1 MAGRPPRRPLRGS
14 VLLQA
19 GPGAEWVPGVVGRV
33 LRAQQPHVRGE
44 ALRGRGSRGAY
55 VTLGRSAQTLLCT
68 LPGDNGTSSSLTQGP
83 GQAGSRGR
91 VVVASERRLVRT
103 GRCSSA
109 KRVSPG
115 SPEPPGVRRDPAGV
129 RRAPLGVPRAPQ
141 GSQRPHRGPQSPPRG
156 PQSPRWHEGPA
167 RAPSVAWPGRRD
179 GVSGPCDRP
188 ACTKYTLGGECPGA
202 VSSSARSPPG
212 LLTRESSLSCG
223 PASHPSWAPSK
234 PPPFIPGG
242 RCSRR
247 ISAQSRPAQQPP
259 RETWKVQSWQLKRP
273 L

>member
-1 MAGRPPRRPLRGS
+1 MPTGQPDPPASGARLARVSPCCLSRSAVHCLGGSAHGGETPRRPLRGS

-103 GRCSSA
+103 GRRSSA

-115 SPEPPGVRRDPAGV
+115 SPEPPRVPRDPTGV
-129 RRAPLGVPRAPQ
+129 RRAPPGVPRVPAGMRVP
-141 GSQRPHRGPQSPPRG
+141 PVPPLWRGR
-156 PQSPRWHEGPA
+156 
-167 RAPSVAWPGRRD
+167 
-179 GVSGPCDRP
+179 
-188 ACTKYTLGGECPGA
+188 GGETGCQAPVTVLPA
-202 VSSSARSPPG
+202 PNTRWEASVQERSAP
-212 LLTRESSLSCG
+212 L
-223 PASHPSWAPSK
+223 PAARLG
-234 PPPFIPGG
+234 F
-242 RCSRR
+242 
-247 ISAQSRPAQQPP
+247 
-259 RETWKVQSWQLKRP
+259 
-273 L
+273 

>member
-1 MAGRPPRRPLRGS
+1 MPTGRPDPPASGARLARVSPCCLSRSAVHCLGGSAHGGETPRRPLRGS

-103 GRCSSA
+103 GRRSSA

-129 RRAPLGVPRAPQ
+129 RRAPPGVPRVPAGMRVP
-141 GSQRPHRGPQSPPRG
+141 PVPPLWRGR
-156 PQSPRWHEGPA
+156 
-167 RAPSVAWPGRRD
+167 
-179 GVSGPCDRP
+179 
-188 ACTKYTLGGECPGA
+188 GGETGCQAPVTVLPVPNTRWEA
-202 VSSSARSPPG
+202 SVQERSAP
-212 LLTRESSLSCG
+212 L
-223 PASHPSWAPSK
+223 PAARLG
-234 PPPFIPGG
+234 F
-242 RCSRR
+242 
-247 ISAQSRPAQQPP
+247 
-259 RETWKVQSWQLKRP
+259 
-273 L
+273 

>member
-1 MAGRPPRRPLRGS
+1 MPTGRPDPPASGARLARVSPCCLSRSAVHCLGGSAHGGETPRRPLRGS

-91 VVVASERRLVRT
+91 VVVASERRLVRI

-129 RRAPLGVPRAPQ
+129 RRAPPPVSPEPPGVRRDPTGVPRVPAGMRVP
-141 GSQRPHRGPQSPPRG
+141 PVPPLWRGR
-156 PQSPRWHEGPA
+156 
-167 RAPSVAWPGRRD
+167 
-179 GVSGPCDRP
+179 
-188 ACTKYTLGGECPGA
+188 GGETGCQAPVTVLPVPNTRWEA
-202 VSSSARSPPG
+202 SVQERSAP
-212 LLTRESSLSCG
+212 L
-223 PASHPSWAPSK
+223 PAARLG
-234 PPPFIPGG
+234 F
-242 RCSRR
+242 
-247 ISAQSRPAQQPP
+247 
-259 RETWKVQSWQLKRP
+259 
-273 L
+273 

>member
-1 MAGRPPRRPLRGS
+1 MPTGQPDPPASGARLARVSPCCLSRSAVHCLGGSAHGGETPRRPLRGS

-91 VVVASERRLVRT
+91 VVVASERRLVRI
-103 GRCSSA
+103 GRRSSA

-129 RRAPLGVPRAPQ
+129 RRAPPGVPRVPASMRVP
-141 GSQRPHRGPQSPPRG
+141 PVPPLWRGR
-156 PQSPRWHEGPA
+156 
-167 RAPSVAWPGRRD
+167 
-179 GVSGPCDRP
+179 
-188 ACTKYTLGGECPGA
+188 GGETGCQAPVTVLPVPNTRWEA
-202 VSSSARSPPG
+202 SVQEWSAP
-212 LLTRESSLSCG
+212 L
-223 PASHPSWAPSK
+223 PAARLG
-234 PPPFIPGG
+234 F
-242 RCSRR
+242 
-247 ISAQSRPAQQPP
+247 
-259 RETWKVQSWQLKRP
+259 
-273 L
+273 

>member
-1 MAGRPPRRPLRGS
+1 MPTGQPDPPASGARLARVSPCRLSRSAVHCLGGSAHGGETPRRPLWGS

-115 SPEPPGVRRDPAGV
+115 SPEPPGVRRDPPGVPRAPRVPRDPAGV
-129 RRAPLGVPRAPQ
+129 RRAPPRC
-141 GSQRPHRGPQSPPRG
+141 PQSPPGFPETPPGSAEPPPGVPRVPAGMRVPPVPPLWRG
-156 PQSPRWHEGPA
+156 R
-167 RAPSVAWPGRRD
+167 
-179 GVSGPCDRP
+179 
-188 ACTKYTLGGECPGA
+188 GGETGCQAPVTVLPVPNTRWEA
-202 VSSSARSPPG
+202 SVQERSAP
-212 LLTRESSLSCG
+212 L
-223 PASHPSWAPSK
+223 PAARLG
-234 PPPFIPGG
+234 F
-242 RCSRR
+242 
-247 ISAQSRPAQQPP
+247 
-259 RETWKVQSWQLKRP
+259 
-273 L
+273 

>member
-1 MAGRPPRRPLRGS
+1 MPTGRPDPPASGARLARVSPCRLSRSAVHCLGGSAHGGETPRRPLWGS

-103 GRCSSA
+103 RWRSSA

-129 RRAPLGVPRAPQ
+129 RRAPPGVPRVPAGMRVP
-141 GSQRPHRGPQSPPRG
+141 PVPPLWRGR
-156 PQSPRWHEGPA
+156 
-167 RAPSVAWPGRRD
+167 
-179 GVSGPCDRP
+179 
-188 ACTKYTLGGECPGA
+188 GGETGCQAPVTVLPVPNTRWEA
-202 VSSSARSPPG
+202 SVQERSAP
-212 LLTRESSLSCG
+212 L
-223 PASHPSWAPSK
+223 PAARLG
-234 PPPFIPGG
+234 F
-242 RCSRR
+242 
-247 ISAQSRPAQQPP
+247 
-259 RETWKVQSWQLKRP
+259 
-273 L
+273 

>member
-1 MAGRPPRRPLRGS
+1 MAGRPPGDPFGGA
-14 VLLQA
+14 LLQA

-103 GRCSSA
+103 GRRSSA

-115 SPEPPGVRRDPAGV
+115 SPE
-129 RRAPLGVPRAPQ
+129 
-141 GSQRPHRGPQSPPRG
+141 SPP
-156 PQSPRWHEGPA
+156 A
-167 RAPSVAWPGRRD
+167 
-179 GVSGPCDRP
+179 
-188 ACTKYTLGGECPGA
+188 
-202 VSSSARSPPG
+202 
-212 LLTRESSLSCG
+212 
-223 PASHPSWAPSK
+223 
-234 PPPFIPGG
+234 
-242 RCSRR
+242 
-247 ISAQSRPAQQPP
+247 
-259 RETWKVQSWQLKRP
+259 
-273 L
+273 

>member
-1 MAGRPPRRPLRGS
+1 MPTGQPDPPASGARLARVSPCCLSRSAVHCLGGSAHGGETPRRPLRGS

-103 GRCSSA
+103 RWRSSA

-129 RRAPLGVPRAPQ
+129 RRAPPGVPRAPQ
-141 GSQRPHRGPQSPPRG
+141 GSQRPHRGPQSPPGVPRVPASMRVPPVPPLWRG
-156 PQSPRWHEGPA
+156 R
-167 RAPSVAWPGRRD
+167 
-179 GVSGPCDRP
+179 
-188 ACTKYTLGGECPGA
+188 GGETGCQAPVTVLPVPNTRWEA
-202 VSSSARSPPG
+202 SVQERSAP
-212 LLTRESSLSCG
+212 L
-223 PASHPSWAPSK
+223 PAARLG
-234 PPPFIPGG
+234 F
-242 RCSRR
+242 
-247 ISAQSRPAQQPP
+247 
-259 RETWKVQSWQLKRP
+259 
-273 L
+273 

>member
-1 MAGRPPRRPLRGS
+1 MPTGRPDPPASGARLARVSPCRLSRSAVHCLGGSAHGGETPRRPLRGS

-44 ALRGRGSRGAY
+44 VLRGRGSRGGY

-103 GRCSSA
+103 GRRSSA

-115 SPEPPGVRRDPAGV
+115 SPEPPGVPRDPTGV
-129 RRAPLGVPRAPQ
+129 RRAPPGVPRVPAGMRVP
-141 GSQRPHRGPQSPPRG
+141 PVPPLWRGR
-156 PQSPRWHEGPA
+156 
-167 RAPSVAWPGRRD
+167 
-179 GVSGPCDRP
+179 
-188 ACTKYTLGGECPGA
+188 GGETGCQAPVTVLPVPNTRWEA
-202 VSSSARSPPG
+202 SVQERSAP
-212 LLTRESSLSCG
+212 L
-223 PASHPSWAPSK
+223 PAARLG
-234 PPPFIPGG
+234 F
-242 RCSRR
+242 
-247 ISAQSRPAQQPP
+247 
-259 RETWKVQSWQLKRP
+259 
-273 L
+273 